1 MANVL
6 VTRIPRAT
14 AFGRLGE
21 FVSLVLVVLAVPV
34 GLILVGLPLALLIR
48 GALELFA
55 RLF

>member
-14 AFGRLGE
+14 GLGRIGE

-34 GLILVGLPLALLIR
+34 GLLLVGLPLALLIR

-55 RLF
+55 RIW

>member
-6 VTRIPRAT
+6 VTRIPRVT
-14 AFGRLGE
+14 GLGRIGE

-34 GLILVGLPLALLIR
+34 GLLLVGLPLALLIR

-55 RLF
+55 RIW